1 MQSLNPIPMSRI
13 VKIASVTDYNRLY
26 SQPGS
31 HPMINVVDLSTAQ
44 PRRHSRMYFGFYG
57 IFLKEGAGDEI
68 RYGLDEA
75 DYRAATLLC
84 VRPAQIIGL
93 EDTGKPYQPG
103 GRGVIFHADLAR
115 GTALGRLMRGY
126 SFFSYELSEA
136 LHLSGREAALVQER
150 LDAVKGQLDGG
161 VSKHT
166 KRIVARE
173 LQGLLE
179 YCQRFYN
186 RQFFTRGD
194 MNRRLC
200 IRFGEELDAYFANR
214 LPLSEGLPTVRF
226 FAERMHLSPAYLQD
240 VIEKGTGEQAE
251 EYISRKLLGLAQ
263 HQLKHSEKTVTLI
276 AYELG
281 FKCPQDFIRFF
292 QQRTGYTPKVYRQN
306 RQA

>member
-1 MQSLNPIPMSRI
+1 MSRI

-68 RYGLDEA
+68 RYGLDKA
-75 DYRAATLLC
+75 DYRAATLFC

-186 RQFFTRGD
+186 RQFFTRGN

-200 IRFGEELDAYFANR
+200 IQFGEELNAYFVNR

-263 HQLKHSEKTVTLI
+263 YRLVHSDKTVTLI

>member
-1 MQSLNPIPMSRI
+1 MSRI
-13 VKIASVTDYNRLY
+13 VKIANVSDYNRLY
-26 SQPGS
+26 SQPGF
-31 HPMINVVDLSTAQ
+31 HPMINVVDLSLAQ

-57 IFLKEGAGDEI
+57 IFLKEGTGDET
-68 RYGLDEA
+68 RYGLDKA

-93 EDTGKPYQPG
+93 EDTGKPYQPE

-115 GTALGRLMRGY
+115 GTALGKLMRSY

-136 LHLSGREAALVQER
+136 LHLSSREAALVGEC
-150 LDAVKGQLDGG
+150 LDAVREQLDGG

-186 RQFFTRGD
+186 RQFLTRCN
-194 MNRRLC
+194 MNRKLC
-200 IRFGEELDAYFANR
+200 ARFGEELDAYFVNR
-214 LPLSEGLPTVRF
+214 FPLSEGLPTVRF

-240 VIEKGTGEQAE
+240 VIEKSTGQHPEA
-251 EYISRKLLGLAQ
+251 YISRKLLVLAQ
-263 HQLKHSEKTVTLI
+263 KLLVHSDKTVTLI

-292 QQRTGYTPKVYRQN
+292 LQRTAYTPKVYRQK
-306 RQA
+306 QQP

>member
-1 MQSLNPIPMSRI
+1 MSRI
-13 VKIASVTDYNRLY
+13 VKIANVIDYNRLY

-31 HPMINVVDLSTAQ
+31 HPMINVVDLSAAQ
-44 PRRHSRMYFGFYG
+44 PRRHTRMYFGFYG

-84 VRPAQIIGL
+84 VRPGQIIGL
-93 EDTGKPYQPG
+93 EDTGKPYQPE
-103 GRGVIFHADLAR
+103 GRGVIFHAGLAR
-115 GTALGRLMRGY
+115 GTALGKLMRGY
-126 SFFSYELSEA
+126 SFFSYELTEA
-136 LHLSGREAALVQER
+136 LHLSGREAGLIRESFE
-150 LDAVKGQLDGG
+150 AVRNQLEGG

-179 YCQRFYN
+179 YCRRFYN
-186 RQFFTRGD
+186 RQFLTRSD
-194 MNRRLC
+194 TNRRLC
-200 IRFGEELDAYFANR
+200 TRFGEELDAYFVNR

-226 FAERMHLSPAYLQD
+226 FAERMHLSAAYLQD
-240 VIEKGTGEQAE
+240 VIEEGTGLPAG

-263 HQLKHSEKTVTLI
+263 HRLVHSEKTVTLI

-292 QQRTGYTPKVYRQN
+292 QQRTGYTPKVYRQ
-306 RQA
+306 RQYP